1 MKLLKETQDWIDSHW
16 NISGLADKTRT
27 ICRIL
32 ISSLEVIPHR
42 HTPGLLK
49 WISDSITAKK
59 DYVVLSIADSLQ
71 KEDQMN
77 NGRRPW
83 LVYQFR
89 ALL

>member
-1 MKLLKETQDWIDSHW
+1 VKLLKETQDWIESHS
-16 NISGLADKTRT
+16 NVSGLNDKTRKMS
-27 ICRIL
+27 RIL

-42 HTPGLLK
+42 HTPALLK

-77 NGRRPW
+77 HGRRPW
-83 LVYQFR
+83 LVHQFR